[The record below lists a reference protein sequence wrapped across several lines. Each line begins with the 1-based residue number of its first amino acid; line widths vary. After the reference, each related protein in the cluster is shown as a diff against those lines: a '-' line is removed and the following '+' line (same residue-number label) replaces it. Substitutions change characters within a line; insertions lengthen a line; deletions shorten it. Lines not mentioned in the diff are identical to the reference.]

1 MLSPSNLRI
10 FVCSQPADM
19 RKSFD
24 GLSCLCREFLG
35 QDPTS
40 GQVFVFF
47 NRRRDQIKALWWD
60 TTGFA
65 IWYKRL
71 EAGRFHFGASQGL
84 ISPLELSMI
93 LEGIEIKNVR
103 KYRRFQ
109 LRDNVAN

>member
-10 FVCSQPADM
+10 FVSHQPADM

-47 NRRRDQIKALWWD
+47 NRRRDQVKALWWD
-60 TTGFA
+60 DSGYA

-71 EAGRFHFGASQGL
+71 EAGCFHPNAHQGVISQV
-84 ISPLELSMI
+84 ELSLI
-93 LEGIEIKNVR
+93 LEGIEIKQA
-103 KYRRFQ
+103 RRFRRFH
-109 LRDNVAN
+109 LRESIA

>member
-10 FVCSQPADM
+10 FVSSQPADM

-47 NRRRDQIKALWWD
+47 NRRRDQVKALWWD
-60 TTGFA
+60 ATGYA

-71 EAGRFHFGASQGL
+71 EAGCFHPGPRQGVISQV
-84 ISPLELSMI
+84 ELSLI
-93 LEGIEIKNVR
+93 LEGIEIKQA
-103 KYRRFQ
+103 RRFKRFH
-109 LRDNVAN
+109 LLTSIA

>member
-10 FVCSQPADM
+10 FVCRQPADM

-47 NRRRDQIKALWWD
+47 NRRRDQVKALWWD
-60 TTGFA
+60 TTGYA

-71 EAGRFHFGASQGL
+71 EAGCFHPNARQGVISQV
-84 ISPLELSMI
+84 ELSLI
-93 LEGIEIKNVR
+93 LEGIEIKQA
-103 KYRRFQ
+103 RRFRRFH
-109 LRDNVAN
+109 LRENIV

>member
-10 FVCSQPADM
+10 FVSSQPADM

-47 NRRRDQIKALWWD
+47 NRRRDQVKALWWD
-60 TTGFA
+60 TTGYA

-71 EAGRFHFGASQGL
+71 EAGCFHPNSHQGVISQV
-84 ISPLELSMI
+84 ELSLI
-93 LEGIEIKNVR
+93 LEGIEIKQA
-103 KYRRFQ
+103 RRFRRFH
-109 LRDNVAN
+109 LRESIV

>member
-10 FVCSQPADM
+10 FVSSQPADM

-47 NRRRDQIKALWWD
+47 NRPPVSGNMTLRLIQTEGARWTGSDAH
-60 TTGFA
+60 TT
-65 IWYKRL
+65 
-71 EAGRFHFGASQGL
+71 STT
-84 ISPLELSMI
+84 
-93 LEGIEIKNVR
+93 
-103 KYRRFQ
+103 
-109 LRDNVAN
+109 

>member
-10 FVCSQPADM
+10 FVSSQPADM

-24 GLSCLCREFLG
+24 GLSCIVRQFLS

-47 NRRRDQIKALWWD
+47 NKRRDQVKALWWD
-60 TTGFA
+60 LTGYA

-71 EAGRFHFGASQGL
+71 EAGCFHPGSNQGV
-84 ISPLELSMI
+84 ISHVELSLI
-93 LEGIEIKNVR
+93 LEGIEIKQA
-103 KYRRFQ
+103 RRFRRFH
-109 LRDNVAN
+109 LRESIV

>member
-10 FVCSQPADM
+10 FVSRQPTDM

-24 GLSCLCREFLG
+24 GLSGLCREFLD

-47 NRRRDQIKALWWD
+47 NRRRDPVKALWWD
-60 TTGFA
+60 TTGYA

-71 EAGRFHFGASQGL
+71 ESGCFHPGERQGL
-84 ISPLELSMI
+84 ISQVELSLI
-93 LEGIEIKNVR
+93 LEGIQIKKAR
-103 KYRRFQ
+103 KFKRFH
-109 LRDNVAN
+109 LRDSIA

>member
-10 FVCSQPADM
+10 FVCHQPADM

-47 NRRRDQIKALWWD
+47 NRRRDQVKALWWD
-60 TTGFA
+60 TTGYA

-71 EAGRFHFGASQGL
+71 EAGCFHPNSHQGVISQV
-84 ISPLELSMI
+84 ELSLI
-93 LEGIEIKNVR
+93 LEGIEIKQAR
-103 KYRRFQ
+103 RLRRFH
-109 LRDNVAN
+109 LRESIV

>member
-1 MLSPSNLRI
+1 MLSPANLRV

-47 NRRRDQIKALWWD
+47 NRRRDQVKALWWD
-60 TTGFA
+60 TTGYA

-71 EAGRFHFGASQGL
+71 EAGCFHPGPHQGVISQV
-84 ISPLELSMI
+84 ELSLI
-93 LEGIEIKNVR
+93 LEGIEIKDAR
-103 KYRRFQ
+103 RFKRFQ
-109 LRDNVAN
+109 LRESIA